1 MIWCTGVEISSVFHG
16 PLVLFKG
23 LCMKHDHP
31 LFFSRSLG
39 SVRWPIANVFVHH
52 PPQRVVRRPSCVNNL
67 TFWTSSKKI
76 NCYHVW
82 CKAPLWQKKKLWYQW
97 CHKRVK
103 IYKKQFFQILFL
115 YFNFCGEKRKPYGG
129 DNEPYSKFVLNL
141 WRSCSS
147 RYTFQKN

>member
-52 PPQRVVRRPSCVNNL
+52 PPPCVVHRPSCVNNL

-76 NCYHVW
+76 NECYHVW
-82 CKAPLWQKKKLWYQW
+82 CKAPLWQKKNCDINGATSGLKYT
-97 CHKRVK
+97 KS
-103 IYKKQFFQILFL
+103 
-115 YFNFCGEKRKPYGG
+115 NF
-129 DNEPYSKFVLNL
+129 SKFYFSTSIFVGKNLNHMVGIISL
-141 WRSCSS
+141 IVNL
-147 RYTFQKN
+147 Y